1 MGENPR
7 IFFAFCRTW
16 RAGCEAE
23 LCGVGARPPVVA
35 VAGGA
40 RAGIAEML
48 GGEMVTVELGGEIF
62 VCFMDIICLCR
73 S

>member
-48 GGEMVTVELGGEIF
+48 GGEMVTLELG
-62 VCFMDIICLCR
+62 
-73 S
+73 